1 MNRHFPKDG
10 TQMAKRDMK
19 RCSTLLVIKNAKQ
32 NHNITLYI
40 LGWLLFGKKK
50 NEKKKI
56 TSVGK
61 NVRKLEPLYAFGVII
76 KQKNHD
82 GKQ

>member
-1 MNRHFPKDG
+1 M
-10 TQMAKRDMK
+10 
-19 RCSTLLVIKNAKQ
+19 L
-32 NHNITLYI
+32 NITNQQKMQTETTIRYQLI
-40 LGWLLFGKKK
+40 NIRMATIWGKKM

-61 NVRKLEPLYAFGVII
+61 NVRKLEPLYAVGGII

>member
-1 MNRHFPKDG
+1 M
-10 TQMAKRDMK
+10 
-19 RCSTLLVIKNAKQ
+19 L
-32 NHNITLYI
+32 NITNQQKMQTETTIRYQLI
-40 LGWLLFGKKK
+40 NIRMATIWGKKM

-61 NVRKLEPLYAFGVII
+61 NVRKLEPLYAFGGSI